1 MMIIYILYFGY
12 KVQECKKS
20 GYKGI
25 GKYSFFSA
33 VKCASLVILTVIL
46 FYSLSF
52 FVLKVYT
59 LFCSVAK

>member
-12 KVQECKKS
+12 KVQECKN
-20 GYKGI
+20 
-25 GKYSFFSA
+25 
-33 VKCASLVILTVIL
+33 LVIRNRKVFVFLCSEMCILIILTVIL

-52 FVLKVYT
+52 SFLKVYT